1 MSTETILNLINEVMN
16 NEKFY
21 LLQEQKEGP
30 KTVIKFPKFKINEK
44 HWGKNLG
51 TDDRAVIERIGAQL
65 KGGDPLERVEY
76 LQRFLTETE
85 QVKSDI
91 TVGEVMGTLMFLD
104 IFASVVFEFN
114 ASVAGF
120 LFEALFAGIF
130 EGFQIEAKEGGGE
143 AGTTDVILNVKPK
156 GKGTKSGIEYSFKL
170 LSDKAAIIKGSFKDL
185 IDGISK
191 SPDAQETYLVV
202 LKSGT
207 DEVMNLDFYEYD
219 INKENWF
226 EWVGVPQAKEVVAYE
241 EREFEFGSPETPEE
255 VMAGIT
261 NNPTIIK
268 IKTDGSFMPKKPE
281 GYSKLDKDEQ
291 KEYRKSYE
299 ETSGE
304 EVDVRVPKVALKATE
319 IKSGAGKAHGL
330 KREDGEVP
338 TYLITGRKYKVKIPV
353 GKKRAVDYEKSANF
367 KELYKDFL
375 KPGAFEGPSGEDF
388 VTYVGEGVYKDD
400 PEFFERLKALG
411 TYTGKGGAGQFKTYG
426 PYMKNHPN
434 VRGPKRLT
442 LDRDK
447 FQTAADAYTELV
459 GKQIFDIFTNLS
471 NLIDDVS
478 GYFLGVNA
486 NERNRFATKAKAES
500 KQLAQAAEEN
510 LVDVPEM
517 ADPTGEK
524 AKSLSRQKRA
534 QSAAADPTP
543 PLDRG
548 AKKESKEFDN
558 QLEKLLAEVFKK

>member
-1 MSTETILNLINEVMN
+1 MSAEVILNLINEVMN

-21 LLQEQKEGP
+21 FLQEQKEGP

-44 HWGKNLG
+44 HWGKNLS

-65 KGGDPLERVEY
+65 KGGDSLERVEY

-156 GKGTKSGIEYSFKL
+156 GKGSKSGVEYSFKL
-170 LSDKAAIIKGSFKDL
+170 LSDANAIIKGSFKDL

-191 SPDAQETYLVV
+191 SADAQETYLVV

-219 INKENWF
+219 ISKENWF
-226 EWVGVPQAKEVVAYE
+226 EWVGVPLVGTAPVLGKTKFNLEKGQLPQMPKGINIASGRAETGKLFNGEFIKKATKPASARDAYNKIE
-241 EREFEFGSPETPEE
+241 AEE
-255 VMAGIT
+255 VLVYNPSAQAIT
-261 NNPTIIK
+261 
-268 IKTDGSFMPKKPE
+268 
-281 GYSKLDKDEQ
+281 DEF
-291 KEYRKSYE
+291 
-299 ETSGE
+299 
-304 EVDVRVPKVALKATE
+304 ALTK
-319 IKSGAGKAHGL
+319 
-330 KREDGEVP
+330 DGERV
-338 TYLITGRKYKVKIPV
+338 TADNKLVVGQEYEINAVTGS
-353 GKKRAVDYEKSANF
+353 KRVVDYEKSANF

-375 KPGAFEGPSGEDF
+375 KPGAFEGPNGEDF

-400 PEFFERLKALG
+400 PEFFERLKTLG
-411 TYTGKGGAGQFKTYG
+411 TYTGKGGAGQFLTRG
-426 PYMKNHPN
+426 SYMKKHPN

-447 FQTAADAYTELV
+447 FQTAADSYTELV

-471 NLIDDVS
+471 NLIDDIS
-478 GYFLGVNA
+478 GYFLGVSA
-486 NERNRFATKAKAES
+486 NERNRFAAAARKES
-500 KQLAQAAEEN
+500 KELAQAAEEN
-510 LVDVPEM
+510 LVDVPEG
-517 ADPTGEK
+517 APPSPRIGGT
-524 AKSLSRQKRA
+524 
-534 QSAAADPTP
+534 QSATGPGMQGLDS
-543 PLDRG
+543 PLKPR
-548 AKKESKEFDN
+548 KESKEFDN
-558 QLEKLLAEVFKK
+558 QLEKLLAEVFKL

>member
-76 LQRFLTETE
+76 LQKFLTETE

-91 TVGEVMGTLMFLD
+91 TVGQVMGTLMFLD

-156 GKGTKSGIEYSFKL
+156 GKGAKSGVEYSFKL
-170 LSDKAAIIKGSFKDL
+170 LSPKSDIKGSYRDL
-185 IDGISK
+185 VDGISK
-191 SPDAQETYLVV
+191 SAGAQETYLIVF
-202 LKSGT
+202 KSGT
-207 DEVMNLDFYEYD
+207 DTAMELNFYEYD
-219 INKENWF
+219 VNQENWF
-226 EWVGVPQAKEVVAYE
+226 DWVGTPTLRE
-241 EREFEFGSPETPEE
+241 ETLYDDVEFEFGGPNEPDFIEKNITGKVLGKIVDGKFFKPPTEAQSVTQAGNVSGRRSTYDNLPSEE
-255 VMAGIT
+255 VEVSNVST
-261 NNPTIIK
+261 
-268 IKTDGSFMPKKPE
+268 
-281 GYSKLDKDEQ
+281 SKASPL
-291 KEYRKSYE
+291 RKL
-299 ETSGE
+299 GL
-304 EVDVRVPKVALKATE
+304 VD
-319 IKSGAGKAHGL
+319 
-330 KREDGEVP
+330 EDGNIP
-338 TYLITGRKYKVKIPV
+338 SRLITGRKYKIKVPT
-353 GKKRAVDYEKSANF
+353 GKKTVADFENASGNF
-367 KELYKDFL
+367 KNLYADLVQKESF
-375 KPGAFEGPSGEDF
+375 GPDGEDF
-388 VTYVGEGVYKDD
+388 LTYVGEGTYKTD
-400 PEFFERLKALG
+400 PEFFDRLKEGAAYKGKAKTTQFFVNPNYVRKLVG
-411 TYTGKGGAGQFKTYG
+411 TER
-426 PYMKNHPN
+426 
-434 VRGPKRLT
+434 VRGPARLV

-478 GYFLGVNA
+478 GYFLGVSA

-510 LVDVPEM
+510 LVEVPEG
-517 ADPTGEK
+517 APPTAGDTK
-524 AKSLSRQKRA
+524 AGGGSTTTTYKGSTGMGGQ
-534 QSAAADPTP
+534 D
-543 PLDRG
+543 
-548 AKKESKEFDN
+548 ESKHFDN

>member
-1 MSTETILNLINEVMN
+1 MSAEVILNLINEVMN
-16 NEKFY
+16 SEKFY
-21 LLQEQKEGP
+21 FLQEQKEGP
-30 KTVIKFPKFKINEK
+30 RTVIKFPKFKINEK
-44 HWGKNLG
+44 HWGKNLS

-65 KGGDPLERVEY
+65 KGGDPLERVQY

-156 GKGTKSGIEYSFKL
+156 GKGSKSGVEYSFKL
-170 LSDKAAIIKGSFKDL
+170 LSDANAIIKGSFKDL

-191 SPDAQETYLVV
+191 SADAQETYLVV

-219 INKENWF
+219 ISKENWF
-226 EWVGVPQAKEVVAYE
+226 EWVGVPLVGTAPVLGKTKFNLEKGQLPQMPKGINIVSGRAETGKLFNGEFIKKATKPASARDAYNKIE
-241 EREFEFGSPETPEE
+241 AEE
-255 VMAGIT
+255 VLVIDPSPQAIT
-261 NNPTIIK
+261 DEYALTKNGERVTADNKLVVGQEYEINAVT
-268 IKTDGSFMPKKPE
+268 GSK
-281 GYSKLDKDEQ
+281 
-291 KEYRKSYE
+291 
-299 ETSGE
+299 
-304 EVDVRVPKVALKATE
+304 RV
-319 IKSGAGKAHGL
+319 
-330 KREDGEVP
+330 
-338 TYLITGRKYKVKIPV
+338 
-353 GKKRAVDYEKSANF
+353 VDYEKSANF

-375 KPGAFEGPSGEDF
+375 KPGAFEGPNGEDF

-400 PEFFERLKALG
+400 PEFFERLKTLG
-411 TYTGKGGAGQFKTYG
+411 TYTGKGGAGQFLTRG
-426 PYMKNHPN
+426 SYMKKHPN

-478 GYFLGVNA
+478 GYFLGVSA
-486 NERNRFATKAKAES
+486 NERNRFASAARKES
-500 KQLAQAAEEN
+500 KELAQAAEEN
-510 LVDVPEM
+510 LVDIPEG
-517 ADPTGEK
+517 APPSPRIGGT
-524 AKSLSRQKRA
+524 
-534 QSAAADPTP
+534 QSATGPGMQGLDS
-543 PLDRG
+543 PLKPR
-548 AKKESKEFDN
+548 KESKEFDN
-558 QLEKLLAEVFKK
+558 QLEKLLAEVFKL

>member
-114 ASVAGF
+114 AAVAGF

-156 GKGTKSGIEYSFKL
+156 GKGAKSGVEYSFKL
-170 LSDKAAIIKGSFKDL
+170 LSDKAAMIKGSFKDL

-191 SPDAQETYLVV
+191 SPDASETYLVV

-255 VMAGIT
+255 VMTALQGKSIVV
-261 NNPTIIK
+261 K
-268 IKTDGSFMPKKPE
+268 IKSDGQFMPQRPA
-281 GYSKLDKDEQ
+281 GYSKLKANEKRQ
-291 KEYRKSYE
+291 YAKSYE
-299 ETSGE
+299 ETAGE
-304 EVDVRVPKVALKATE
+304 EVEVRVPKSTLRAAE
-319 IKSGAGKAHGL
+319 IKSAEGAAHGL

-338 TYLITGRKYKVKIPV
+338 TYLIAGRKYKVKIPV
-353 GKKRAVDYEKSANF
+353 GTKRAVDYEKSANF

-375 KPGAFEGPSGEDF
+375 KPGAFEGPNGEDF

-411 TYTGKGGAGQFKTYG
+411 TYTGKGGAGQFLTRG
-426 PYMKNHPN
+426 SYMKKHPD

-447 FQTAADAYTELV
+447 FQTAANAYTELV

-510 LVDVPEM
+510 LVEVPEG
-517 ADPTGEK
+517 APPSPRIAGT
-524 AKSLSRQKRA
+524 
-534 QSAAADPTP
+534 QSATGPGMQGLDS
-543 PLDRG
+543 PLRPQG
-548 AKKESKEFDN
+548 ESKEFDN
-558 QLEKLLAEVFKK
+558 QLEKLLAEIFKK

>member
-1 MSTETILNLINEVMN
+1 MSAETILNLINEVMN

-156 GKGTKSGIEYSFKL
+156 GKGAKSGVEYSFKL
-170 LSDKAAIIKGSFKDL
+170 LSDKNAIIKGSFKDL

-191 SPDAQETYLVV
+191 SPDASETYLVV

-219 INKENWF
+219 ISKENWF
-226 EWVGVPQAKEVVAYE
+226 EWVGVPLVETAPVLGKTRFNLEKGQLPQMPKGINIVSGRAETGKLFNGEFIKKATKPASARDAYNKIE
-241 EREFEFGSPETPEE
+241 AEE
-255 VMAGIT
+255 VLVYNPSAQAIT
-261 NNPTIIK
+261 
-268 IKTDGSFMPKKPE
+268 
-281 GYSKLDKDEQ
+281 DE
-291 KEYRKSYE
+291 Y
-299 ETSGE
+299 
-304 EVDVRVPKVALKATE
+304 ALTK
-319 IKSGAGKAHGL
+319 
-330 KREDGEVP
+330 DGERV
-338 TYLITGRKYKVKIPV
+338 TADNKLVVGQEYEINAVTGS
-353 GKKRAVDYEKSANF
+353 KRVVDYEKSANF

-375 KPGAFEGPSGEDF
+375 KPGAFEGPNGEDF
-388 VTYVGEGVYKDD
+388 VTYVGEGIYKDD
-400 PEFFERLKALG
+400 PEFFERLKTLG
-411 TYTGKGGAGQFKTYG
+411 TYTGKGGAGQFLTRG
-426 PYMKNHPN
+426 GYMKKHPN

-471 NLIDDVS
+471 NLIDDIS
-478 GYFLGVNA
+478 GYFLGVSA
-486 NERNRFATKAKAES
+486 NERNRFASAARKES
-500 KQLAQAAEEN
+500 KELAQAAEEN

-543 PLDRG
+543 PLGRG
-548 AKKESKEFDN
+548 VKKESKEFDN
-558 QLEKLLAEVFKK
+558 QLEKLLAEVFKL